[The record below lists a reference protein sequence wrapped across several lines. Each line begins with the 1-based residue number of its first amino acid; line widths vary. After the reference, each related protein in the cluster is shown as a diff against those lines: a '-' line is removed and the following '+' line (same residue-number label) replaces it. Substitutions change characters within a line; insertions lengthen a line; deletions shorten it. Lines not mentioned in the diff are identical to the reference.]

1 MWCITLI
8 DLRVLKNTCIP
19 GIKPYA
25 NINREKNLKLNTH
38 WFGGGLVAKSC
49 LTLVTPYEDS
59 LKLAKKKEKLLLE
72 TNINCENGKYI
83 TFLV

>member
-1 MWCITLI
+1 MCCITLI

-19 GIKPYA
+19 GIKPHA
-25 NINREKNLKLNTH
+25 NINREKNLKLNTL
-38 WFGGGLVAKSC
+38 WFGSGVVAKSC
-49 LTLVTPYEDS
+49 LTLVTPCEDS
-59 LKLAKKKEKLLLE
+59 LKLAKKREMLLLE